1 VNDGPLA
8 PLRWSASRFWCT
20 ENHELEQLQTSNL
33 KLQTSN
39 FKPQTSNLDYLRGLI
54 GIIVLLGIA
63 FLLSRH
69 RKQVDWKLVASG
81 LALQIF
87 VAVCVLKIPF
97 VRNGFDYLGQGVVR
111 FLGFSLDGAR
121 FLFGDLAKNSESVKA
136 NHNLGFLF
144 AFQALPTVIFF
155 SAVTSGLYYLG
166 ILQKIVYAFAW
177 VMAKSMRLSGAE
189 SLSAA
194 GNIFLGQTEAPLLV
208 KPFIGNMTSSELH
221 CLMTGGMAT
230 IAGSVMGAYITFLG
244 GGNPEQ
250 LSKFATYLLCA
261 SIMNAPAAIVMAK
274 IFLPETSPESI
285 DRNLVVSKQAIGVNI
300 VDALAT
306 GAADGLRLALNIG
319 AMLLAFIAVI
329 AALNWI
335 LIEGIGSWT
344 GLNEWV
350 RMTTDNRFSGF
361 SLEYIFGQLFRVI
374 AFAMGVEWSQTLSV
388 GSLLGQKMV
397 INEFIAY
404 SSLSDMKNAGV
415 LTEKSIIIST
425 YALCGFANFSSI
437 AIQIGGIG
445 GMAPRRQGDLSRLGI
460 NALLAASLATMMSG
474 TIAGALLG

>member
-1 VNDGPLA
+1 M
-8 PLRWSASRFWCT
+8 
-20 ENHELEQLQTSNL
+20 
-33 KLQTSN
+33 
-39 FKPQTSNLDYLRGLI
+39 DYLRGLL
-54 GIIVLLGIA
+54 GITILLGIA

-69 RKQVDWKLVASG
+69 KRYIDWKLVGSG
-81 LALQIF
+81 LALQIL
-87 VAVCVLKIPF
+87 VAVSVLKVPF
-97 VRNGFDYLGQGVVR
+97 VKSAFDYLGQGVAR
-111 FLGFSLDGAR
+111 FLGFSVDGAM
-121 FLFGDLAKNSESVKA
+121 FLFGDLAKNSEAVSA

-155 SAVTSGLYYLG
+155 SAVTSALYYLG
-166 ILQKIVYAFAW
+166 ILQKIVYGFAW

-208 KPFIGNMTSSELH
+208 KPFIGNMTNSELH

-230 IAGSVMGAYITFLG
+230 IAGSVMGAYITFLAG
-244 GGNPEQ
+244 SDPAGV
-250 LSKFATYLLCA
+250 SRFATYLLCA
-261 SIMNAPAAIVMAK
+261 SVMNAPAAIVMAK
-274 IFLPETSPESI
+274 IFVPEMSPENI
-285 DRNLVVSKQAIGVNI
+285 DRTLVVNRQSIGVNL
-300 VDALAT
+300 VDALT
-306 GAADGLRLALNIG
+306 RGAADGLRLALNIG

-335 LIEGIGSWT
+335 LMEGIGSWT

-350 RMTTDNRFSGF
+350 RMTTDNTFPGF
-361 SLEYIFGQLFRVI
+361 SLEYIFGQLFRI
-374 AFAMGVEWSQTLSV
+374 MAFAMGADWSQTLSV

-397 INEFIAY
+397 INEFVAY
-404 SSLSDMKNAGV
+404 SSLAEMKDAGV
-415 LTEKSIIIST
+415 LTEKSVVIST

-445 GMAPRRQGDLSRLGI
+445 GMAPGRQGDLSRLGI
-460 NALLAASLATMMSG
+460 KAMIAASLATMMSG